1 MKKMVLILTA
11 LVLCTSLAFAL
22 GGAER
27 AEQPTRPIEW
37 KYSVVFPAVGT
48 QAEGAMELGRLLE
61 EYSDG
66 RLEFKF
72 YPSSQLGDKMASL
85 EGLRAG
91 TIEMTECAASDLSN
105 FSPIWSVFSLPY
117 LFDSG
122 AEAVRVLN
130 SPEVARI
137 LHEDAERNG
146 FKIIA
151 WCNYGERSVLNSR
164 RPVYTP
170 EDLSGL
176 KIRVMQDPV
185 LADAI
190 NAMGASGTPMAWSEV
205 YTALQQRVIDGLENS
220 PPVITAN
227 NMHEVAQFYSL
238 TEQFIIP
245 DPILVSKRIFDDLPA
260 DLQEAILAAGKA
272 SEEFWNNELWPAAF
286 EKQFE
291 VMRASGVQIN
301 EVDKDAFR
309 ASVQPMVDEFL
320 RNADPRSREL
330 YEAIIAAR

>member
-1 MKKMVLILTA
+1 MKKTMLVFTGMVLCA
-11 LVLCTSLAFAL
+11 SLAFAA
-22 GGAER
+22 GGGER
-27 AEQPTRPIEW
+27 AEETTRPIEW

-48 QAEGAMELGRLLE
+48 QAEGAAELGRLLE
-61 EYSDG
+61 EHSEG

-91 TIEMTECAASDLSN
+91 TIEMSECAASDLSN

-122 AEAVRVLN
+122 VQAVAVLN

-170 EDLSGL
+170 QDLSGL

-190 NAMGASGTPMAWSEV
+190 NSMGASGTPMAWSEV

-227 NMHEVAQFYSL
+227 NMHEVAKFYSL

-245 DPILVSKRIFDDLPA
+245 DPILVSKKIFDDLPA

-272 SEEFWNNELWPAAF
+272 SEVFWNTELWPAAF

-291 VMRASGVQIN
+291 VMRTSGVQIN
-301 EVDKDAFR
+301 DVDKAAFR
-309 ASVQPMVDEFL
+309 ASVQPMVDKFL
-320 RNADPRSREL
+320 SSADARSRAL
-330 YEAIIAAR
+330 YDAIVAAR